1 MYCTFC
7 CSHVISLYALVL
19 VYTDTTV
26 LAQSSDDNELGVGG
40 IVGISVGAVFLAVFA
55 IIGIMALICIYRRK
69 EQR

>member
-1 MYCTFC
+1 
-7 CSHVISLYALVL
+7 VISLYALVL